1 MTIFDWLNEI
11 SYNKRPW
18 SSFNNEDR
26 ESFNSYMVNRFIS
39 MKEDYIDFV
48 NTIQKYSIDKETLY
62 NFYCKIVPKRKTF
75 FRYIKPKKNKFNSE
89 LITILSKHF
98 KVSKREIKDSYYLIG
113 KDYSEIILQNN
124 GIDDKQIKKLLK

>member
-1 MTIFDWLNEI
+1 MTIFNWLNEI

-18 SSFNNEDR
+18 SSFNSEDH
-26 ESFNSYMVNRFIS
+26 EAFNAYMINRFVS

-48 NTIQKYSIDKETLY
+48 NTIQKYSINKEALY

-75 FRYIKPKKNKFNSE
+75 FRYIKPTKNKFNSE

-98 KVSKREIKDSYYLIG
+98 KVSKREIKDSYHLIG
-113 KDYSEIILQNN
+113 KDYSQNILQNI